1 MFYSQTLTFALQI
14 YPRRLEPTSDC
25 YSMRVIKFKTL
36 RLLAPKRPN
45 RRRGG
50 QTNKS
55 DPLQFLTVHQKDVE
69 DDDDDAGVDA
79 IPRAVRH
86 RVQSRKRGQLFRR
99 SNHRQF
105 VFLRKVSTALVGQ

>member
-25 YSMRVIKFKTL
+25 YSMRVNKFKTL

-79 IPRAVRH
+79 IPRAVIGF
-86 RVQSRKRGQLFRR
+86 RVESEDNFFGEATIANSSSFAR
-99 SNHRQF
+99 
-105 VFLRKVSTALVGQ
+105 